1 MASGPGETIQR
12 DLERIYQQ
20 GSVAGRG
27 EEQLLRQFV
36 VAGDAIA
43 FEALLARHGP
53 MVLSVCRRILGDPH
67 AAADAFQATFLVL
80 VRKANRLR
88 AADQL
93 GPWLHGVA
101 FRVAARARSDAAR
114 RRALELRGARAEAV
128 EVEDARPAEQAELRG
143 LLDRE
148 VDRLPESYRR
158 AVILCYLEGQTHE
171 EAARELGCTPGM
183 LRGRLDRARAKLRA
197 RLARRGVAPALA
209 LGAAT
214 LLTKTAAAAVPAA
227 LRDAT
232 ASVARQALAG
242 NAAGAAVPAS
252 VLVLAQ
258 GVLRTALFSKLKVAV
273 AIAAAAAVFLAV
285 VPRVVTRDE
294 KAPLPAAAAPPPRA
308 EAGVAV
314 NGRVLD
320 RAGQPIAGA
329 RVGQGSNRQQ
339 GATPEVT
346 TDAEGR
352 FVFPGVAPGTVIL
365 TVQAA
370 GHAPELKSVAAR
382 TEMEPLEF
390 RLGPGRSIG
399 GQIVDLE
406 GKPIAGAPISAGF
419 WRNHQSLVWHA
430 LTDADGRYRWDEAP
444 EDEVLIDIGTLGYT
458 SKRFL
463 TFAPGQT
470 DLVMRM
476 PRPRF
481 VRGSVSDA
489 ETGKPIETFTVL
501 TGHAGDAGED
511 PEWEYANARA
521 GERGAYEVKLDAG
534 LRSFVRFV
542 RIEADGYLPQRS
554 RAFQE
559 DEAEWDHHFDFTL
572 RRGDGTIGGVVHLP
586 GGLPLAGATVA
597 FLTSRSPIIVNGQP
611 PNPQFARLQTTGPD
625 GRFRFPAPE
634 RPGTVVVLHDQ
645 GFAERTTEQLAV
657 AGAGVLTIEPWGR
670 IEGTYRIGSQPAAGK
685 TLRLTTIAGGT
696 PVATTTY
703 GGHATT
709 DAAGRFVFES
719 VHPGSVAVA
728 RPVKRGRLTSLYPLS
743 DPVTVAPGATARVMI
758 GGSGRPVVGRA
769 SVPTALAGR
778 VAWDLSEIVLLAD
791 EQSHRVRI
799 GTLGPDGSFRIDDVP
814 AGGYQLLIEASKK
827 LADPNDFRLGEP
839 PLAAARRAVRM
850 PEIPGGRSDEP
861 LDAGVIALEP
871 EESP

>member
-36 VAGDAIA
+36 AAGDAIA
-43 FEALLARHGP
+43 FEALVARHGP

-80 VRKANRLR
+80 VRKAGRLR
-88 AADQL
+88 AVDQL

-114 RRALELRGARAEAV
+114 RRARETRGARAEA
-128 EVEDARPAEQAELRG
+128 VEDARPAEQAELRG

-171 EAARELGCTPGM
+171 EAARRLGCTPGM

-197 RLARRGVAPALA
+197 RLVRRGVAPALA

-227 LRDAT
+227 LRDT
-232 ASVARQALAG
+232 TVSVARQALAG
-242 NAAGAAVPAS
+242 KAAAAAVPAS

-258 GVLRTALFSKLKVAV
+258 GVLRTAQFSKLKVAL
-273 AIAAAAAVFLAV
+273 AIVAAAAVFLAV

-294 KAPLPAAAAPPPRA
+294 KAPLLPAAAPPPRA
-308 EAGVAV
+308 EAGVTV

-320 RAGQPIAGA
+320 RAGRPIAGA

-370 GHAPELKSVAAR
+370 GHAPELKSVTAR
-382 TEMEPLEF
+382 MGMEPLEF
-390 RLGPGRSIG
+390 RLGPGRSIRG
-399 GQIVDLE
+399 RIVDLA

-419 WRNHQSLVWHA
+419 WRNHQSLVWHT

-444 EDEVLIDIGTLGYT
+444 EDEVLIDIGALGYT

-470 DLVMRM
+470 DRVIPML
-476 PRPRF
+476 RPRF
-481 VRGSVSDA
+481 VRGSVTDA
-489 ETGKPIETFTVL
+489 ETGKPIGTFTVL
-501 TGHAGDAGED
+501 TGSAGDAGED
-511 PEWEYANARA
+511 PEWEYASARA
-521 GERGAYEVKLDAG
+521 GARGAYEVKLGAE
-534 LRSFVRFV
+534 LRNFVRFV
-542 RIEADGYLPQRS
+542 RIEADGYVPQRS
-554 RAFQE
+554 RPFQE
-559 DEAEWDHHFDFTL
+559 DEAEWDHRFDFTL
-572 RRGDGTIGGVVHLP
+572 RRGMERSAGLSISRAVCRLP
-586 GGLPLAGATVA
+586 GPP
-597 FLTSRSPIIVNGQP
+597 SPC
-611 PNPQFARLQTTGPD
+611 
-625 GRFRFPAPE
+625 
-634 RPGTVVVLHDQ
+634 
-645 GFAERTTEQLAV
+645 
-657 AGAGVLTIEPWGR
+657 
-670 IEGTYRIGSQPAAGK
+670 
-685 TLRLTTIAGGT
+685 
-696 PVATTTY
+696 
-703 GGHATT
+703 
-709 DAAGRFVFES
+709 
-719 VHPGSVAVA
+719 
-728 RPVKRGRLTSLYPLS
+728 
-743 DPVTVAPGATARVMI
+743 
-758 GGSGRPVVGRA
+758 
-769 SVPTALAGR
+769 
-778 VAWDLSEIVLLAD
+778 
-791 EQSHRVRI
+791 
-799 GTLGPDGSFRIDDVP
+799 
-814 AGGYQLLIEASKK
+814 
-827 LADPNDFRLGEP
+827 
-839 PLAAARRAVRM
+839 
-850 PEIPGGRSDEP
+850 
-861 LDAGVIALEP
+861 
-871 EESP
+871 